1 MELLLTDFKRIS
13 LTNSRMPMTKHIFS
27 LSLRRLAASTI
38 LLAALFLLAGCGT
51 RASSGDTKTSATPA
65 PSKQTQTQPGA
76 NIYVDEAMLS
86 KPYAIIGGTVEN
98 VSGERLE
105 NLSVEIELRRRD
117 GGATER
123 REVAVQPASLDPG
136 KRGKYSLKVLSDEW
150 GSSHVVSLHGGGREV
165 AFKSLPGAKRP
176 PERPGGNIVIVN
188 APPKKKSK
196 GDEFINTPD
205 TPISVP

>member
-1 MELLLTDFKRIS
+1 
-13 LTNSRMPMTKHIFS
+13 MTKSIFSPELRRLTAAAVLLAAPFS
-27 LSLRRLAASTI
+27 LS
-38 LLAALFLLAGCGT
+38 GCGT
-51 RASSGDTKTSATPA
+51 RASSGPRAAAKPAQVAPTPA
-65 PSKQTQTQPGA
+65 PPDA

-98 VSGERLE
+98 TSGGKLE

-136 KRGKYSLKVLSDEW
+136 KRGKYSLKVLSDDW
-150 GSSHVVSLHGGGREV
+150 GSSRVVTLRGGQREV

-176 PERPGGNIVIVN
+176 PERPGGNVVFVN
-188 APPKKKSK
+188 TPPKKKSK

>member
-1 MELLLTDFKRIS
+1 
-13 LTNSRMPMTKHIFS
+13 MPMTKHIFP
-27 LSLRRLAASTI
+27 LSLRRMAASTV
-38 LLAALFLLAGCGT
+38 LFAAPFLLAGCGT
-51 RASSGDTKTSATPA
+51 RASSGGTKASATPA
-65 PSKQTQTQPGA
+65 PSKQTQTQTPPGA

-86 KPYAIIGGTVEN
+86 KPYAVIGGTVEN
-98 VSGERLE
+98 VSGEKLE

-117 GGATER
+117 GGTTER
-123 REVAVQPASLDPG
+123 REVAVEPSSLDPG

-150 GSSHVVSLHGGGREV
+150 GSSHVVTLHGGGREV

-176 PERPGGNIVIVN
+176 PERPGGNVVIVN
-188 APPKKKSK
+188 VPPKKKSK